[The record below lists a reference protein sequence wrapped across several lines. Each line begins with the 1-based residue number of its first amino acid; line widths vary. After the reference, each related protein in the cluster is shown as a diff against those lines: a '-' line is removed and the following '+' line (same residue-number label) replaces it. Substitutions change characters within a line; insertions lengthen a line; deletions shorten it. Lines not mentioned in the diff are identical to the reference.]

1 MKPVLL
7 AVSVWLAALM
17 PGLAGPQGIT
27 THDTPQD
34 IPEVRFVTE
43 DGTRKTLDAFHGKV
57 ILLNIWATWCL
68 PCVTEMPT
76 LDRLQ
81 ADLGSGKIEVVTLS
95 IDTGGT
101 PVVRRFFDKFGLKHL
116 DIATDPTQLSFT
128 NLRVVGLPT
137 TLLINPDGKE
147 VARLVGPATWND
159 PDMEAFLKGFS
170 R

>member
-7 AVSVWLAALM
+7 AVSHWLAALT
-17 PGLAGPQGIT
+17 PSFAGPQGIT
-27 THDTPQD
+27 SHDTPQD

-57 ILLNIWATWCL
+57 ILLNIWATWCP
-68 PCVTEMPT
+68 PCAKEMPT
-76 LDRLQ
+76 LDALQ
-81 ADLGSGKIEVVTLS
+81 ADLGNSKFEVVTLS
-95 IDTGGT
+95 IDTGGV

-137 TLLINPDGKE
+137 TLLINADGKE
-147 VARLVGPATWND
+147 VGRLIGPAAWNA
-159 PDMEAFLKGFS
+159 PDMEAFLKGYI

>member
-7 AVSVWLAALM
+7 AVSLWLAALM

-43 DGTRKTLDAFHGKV
+43 DGTRKTLGAFHGKM
-57 ILLNIWATWCL
+57 ILLNIWATWCP
-68 PCVTEMPT
+68 PCAEEMPT
-76 LDRLQ
+76 LDALQ
-81 ADLGSGKIEVVTLS
+81 ADLGSGKFEVMTRS

-116 DIATDPTQLSFT
+116 EIATDPTQLSFT

-137 TLLINPDGKE
+137 TLLINTDGKE